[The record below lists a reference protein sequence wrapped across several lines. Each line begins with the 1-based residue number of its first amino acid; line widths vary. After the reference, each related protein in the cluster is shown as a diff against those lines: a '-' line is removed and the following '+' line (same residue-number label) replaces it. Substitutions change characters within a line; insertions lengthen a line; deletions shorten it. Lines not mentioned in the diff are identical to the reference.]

1 MVSLLSQVFESSK
14 KGRLWWMEVFLY
26 QDCEALPYQYGNLKG
41 HSGQVAN
48 VSTPKSKRT
57 LRKWSHLLVGNY
69 PHGYHATKYF
79 AVRPL
84 VNYWGWLPWS
94 GVQEWSLQVKC
105 PSFWFFT
112 WCALG
117 SPFPQARRFSL
128 LKKPR
133 KSMKPQALFV
143 LQLLTQKPARI
154 YHQGFTVI

>member
-84 VNYWGWLPWS
+84 VNYCGWILWMSKLLILHLMCSWVPISTSQKVFSFEKTQEVNETSSSVCFATVDSETSEDLPSRFYWMIS
-94 GVQEWSLQVKC
+94 IILQ
-105 PSFWFFT
+105 S
-112 WCALG
+112 
-117 SPFPQARRFSL
+117 RD
-128 LKKPR
+128 
-133 KSMKPQALFV
+133 
-143 LQLLTQKPARI
+143 
-154 YHQGFTVI
+154 